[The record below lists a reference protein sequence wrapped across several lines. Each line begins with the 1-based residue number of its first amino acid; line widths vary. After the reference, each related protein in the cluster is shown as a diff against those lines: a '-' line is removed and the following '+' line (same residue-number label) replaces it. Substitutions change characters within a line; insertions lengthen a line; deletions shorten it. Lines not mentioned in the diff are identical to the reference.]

1 MKKKKVKAVK
11 DLAIQRALLLYR
23 HAVTAVRQGNI
34 ELSKRYISIGKRLL
48 EKTNTRKPLIY
59 RRWVCKRCS
68 APLVPGLTARI
79 RLRKNRK
86 QIIVTKTCL
95 LCGWVMRTPC
105 QRKQKKSRK

>member
-23 HAVTAVRQGNI
+23 YAISAVRQGDI
-34 ELSKRYISIGKRLL
+34 ELSRRYVDIGKKLL

-59 RRWVCKRCS
+59 RRWVCKKCGV
-68 APLVPGLTARI
+68 PLVPGLTVRV

-105 QRKQKKSRK
+105 QRKLKK